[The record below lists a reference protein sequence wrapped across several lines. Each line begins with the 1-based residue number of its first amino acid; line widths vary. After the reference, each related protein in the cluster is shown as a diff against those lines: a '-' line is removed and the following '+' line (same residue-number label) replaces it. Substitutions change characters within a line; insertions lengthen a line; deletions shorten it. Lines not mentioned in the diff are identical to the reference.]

1 MPEQLEYSCTL
12 TGASFLFFELKQV
25 LHLKEQGLQD
35 SEIKEQIRAE
45 NLFGYKVKSSIK
57 RSLPS
62 VLRRINALDDTLRQI
77 VLEKPVEMGKVVNLY
92 AIMKTDRL
100 FFEFMNEVVREKLER
115 NDYQLERKDVNVFI
129 TSKAEQDATV
139 AGWTEKTVDRLKQ
152 AYFKV
157 LFDAGI
163 LRNRQTGELS
173 RILMDQELKSH
184 LMSIGDKGYVRA
196 MGEWVE

>member
-1 MPEQLEYSCTL
+1 MPERSEYSCTL

-62 VLRRINALDDTLRQI
+62 VLRRINALDDTLRQM
-77 VLEKPVEMGKVVNLY
+77 VLEKPVETGKIINLY

-100 FFEFMNEVVREKLER
+100 FFEFMSEVVREKLER
-115 NDYQLERKDVNVFI
+115 NDYHLERKDVNVFM
-129 TSKAEQDATV
+129 TSKAEQDDTV
-139 AGWTEKTVDRLKQ
+139 AAWTEMTVDRLKQ
-152 AYFKV
+152 AYVKV

-163 LRNRQTGELS
+163 VRDRKTGELS
-173 RILMDQELKSH
+173 RILMDVELKRH
-184 LMSIGDKGYVRA
+184 LVSIGDKAYVKA

>member
-1 MPEQLEYSCTL
+1 MTEPYSSSL
-12 TGASFLFFELKQV
+12 TGASFLFFELRQV
-25 LHLKEQGLQD
+25 LHLKVQGIND
-35 SEIKEQIRAE
+35 AEIRDKVRAE
-45 NLFGYKVKSSIK
+45 NLFQYKRLTSLKP
-57 RSLPS
+57 SLPS
-62 VLRRINALDDTLRQI
+62 ILRRANTLDDTLRHMA
-77 VLEKPVEMGKVVNLY
+77 LEKPVETGKVINLY

-100 FFEFMNEVVREKLER
+100 FFEFMNEVIREKLER
-115 NDYQLERKDVNVFI
+115 SDYQLERKDVNVFI

-184 LMSIGDKGYVRA
+184 LMSIGDRGYVRA